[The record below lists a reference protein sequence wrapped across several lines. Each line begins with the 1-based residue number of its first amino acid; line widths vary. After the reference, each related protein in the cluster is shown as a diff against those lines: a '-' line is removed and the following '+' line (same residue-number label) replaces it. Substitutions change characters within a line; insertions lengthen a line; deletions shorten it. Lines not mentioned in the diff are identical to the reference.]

1 MAVIKVRDR
10 GQVTIPQEYR
20 DALDLDEDSPLTIVR
35 VGDSLLLTPKR
46 LHVDRLSQQAHA
58 LQQQAGISLESILK
72 DLDAQRRQFRR
83 GRHGK

>member
-72 DLDAQRRQFRR
+72 DLGAQRRQFGR

>member
-72 DLDAQRRQFRR
+72 DLDAQRRQFDR

>member
-72 DLDAQRRQFRR
+72 DLDAQRRQFGR
-83 GRHGK
+83 GRHGE

>member
-72 DLDAQRRQFRR
+72 DLDTQRRQFGRD
-83 GRHGK
+83 RHGK

>member
-72 DLDAQRRQFRR
+72 DLDAQRRQFGR

>member
-72 DLDAQRRQFRR
+72 DLDAQRRQFGRD
-83 GRHGK
+83 RHGK